1 MEAEIVEKTIN
12 TNKWSFFLPII
23 IWTIILFVL
32 ILLSLCVGR
41 YPISFKELFGWLY
54 SAVTDWQSVK
64 DQQLSY
70 VFINLRLPRILTA
83 VVTGAALAAAG
94 AAYQGIF
101 SNPMVSPDILGA
113 STGAG
118 FGAAIGILL
127 SLPAF
132 GIQISA
138 FVFGLIAVGVSV
150 FITASIGKV
159 YNVVLVLVLSGM
171 IVSSMF
177 GSFVAVVK
185 YIADPFKQ
193 LPEITF
199 WLMGSLSSIDTKAM
213 AFVIP
218 TVLFGILLLYCIR
231 WRINIMTF
239 GDEEAKAL
247 GVNTTAIRLIVIA
260 AATLITSSVVSL
272 CGQIA
277 WVGLIIPHLSRMI
290 VGPDYNRLLPLS
302 ILMGGTYLL
311 AVDDLARTM
320 MQTEIPLGILT
331 SLIGAPFFIFLLLRT
346 GKRRA

>member
-54 SAVTDWQSVK
+54 SAITDWQSVK

-132 GIQISA
+132 GIQLSA

-150 FITASIGKV
+150 FITASVGKV
-159 YNVVLVLVLSGM
+159 YNVVLLLVLSGM

-177 GSFVAVVK
+177 GSFVAVTK
-185 YIADPFKQ
+185 YIADPYRQ

-199 WLMGSLSSIDTKAM
+199 WLMGSLSSVDTKAM
-213 AFVIP
+213 KFAIP
-218 TVLFGILLLYCIR
+218 TVLFGLILLYCIR

-247 GVNTTAIRLIVIA
+247 GVNTSAVRMIVIS

-277 WVGLIIPHLSRMI
+277 WVGLIIPHLSRML

-302 ILMGGTYLL
+302 ILMGGSYLL
-311 AVDDLARTM
+311 AVDDIARM
-320 MQTEIPLGILT
+320 AMQTEIPLGILT